1 MRSWWSRVLAGT
13 IASEPR
19 GDGSFGY
26 APILE
31 VNNRTLAEMPADEK
45 NTIRHRA
52 RALFALVEALDS

>member
-1 MRSWWSRVLAGT
+1 MGT